1 MGRKTI
7 RMICEEQGLPL
18 EDVLLRLNKRGIEAK
33 PDDRLKDLAERLGKT
48 PSEVSAIILNQ

>member
-7 RMICEEQGLPL
+7 RTVCEEQGLPL
-18 EDVLLRLNKRGIEAK
+18 EDVLARLEKLNLDAK

-48 PSEVSAIILNQ
+48 PTELMYIISGK